1 MNKTHELINEI
12 ISEHKYKVLEDD
24 GDHIAI
30 RYQFHAIYIFP
41 NTEDEDFV
49 TIVLSGFEEL
59 TQENFATM
67 LMRCNKLN
75 EQLKQV
81 KFYISDDTVIA
92 SSEFYYR
99 EKEDL
104 AFQIQKSLLSLVTA
118 GVRFRKMSE

>member
-30 RYQFHAIYIFP
+30 RYQFHAIHIFP